1 MKDISIIRVRQNLL
15 YLFISISVLAS
26 ASFFIKSVYEIQID
40 DYELYQKSTQSYR
53 VETQTLY
60 ALRGTIFDRNGE
72 PIAMTINSFELGVHP
87 ERVKGKVEEL
97 AGLLKNFVNKDKQ
110 DIYDLLISNK
120 KFVYIDRNLSIE
132 KTDFLK
138 EVLED
143 YEGVVFSRTF
153 DRVNLISQTEHFI
166 GIVDRD
172 NKGIE
177 GIELVYHDHLDGE
190 DGYRTFE
197 ATENG
202 SRIPQG
208 KTTTIQPR
216 HGKDLYLTIDSDLQF
231 EASNQCQIAI
241 KETGAERCSIVLMN
255 GKTGEIYALVEEGES
270 DILNVNLIS
279 VRGQYE
285 PGSALKIFT
294 VGSVLESKKTTVNTT
309 FFVEDEIA
317 KMQNACMD
325 WYDGEKGCF
334 RDFLPHDDEELM
346 VKEIIEESS
355 NVGTI
360 KVVDLSD
367 INEVE
372 KFLRKFGFGS
382 KTGIEVTGELRG
394 RIQPD
399 KRCST
404 CLASLAI
411 GYSIDTTQI
420 QMVKAYAIIAN
431 GGNNVY
437 PTLVKTSNEDTQDG
451 EVVID
456 KELADELKMLLIN
469 VVNGENGTA
478 RSIKKEG
485 LVIGGKTGTS
495 KSFIEDQNYAEKK
508 YNTSFTGFFETPDGP
523 IVGSVILW
531 HAINSQYSEYVT
543 GGSTAAPI
551 FGELVESIVKRNILD
566 GK

>member
-1 MKDISIIRVRQNLL
+1 M
-15 YLFISISVLAS
+15 
-26 ASFFIKSVYEIQID
+26 
-40 DYELYQKSTQSYR
+40 
-53 VETQTLY
+53 
-60 ALRGTIFDRNGE
+60 
-72 PIAMTINSFELGVHP
+72 
-87 ERVKGKVEEL
+87 
-97 AGLLKNFVNKDKQ
+97 
-110 DIYDLLISNK
+110 
-120 KFVYIDRNLSIE
+120 
-132 KTDFLK
+132 
-138 EVLED
+138 
-143 YEGVVFSRTF
+143 
-153 DRVNLISQTEHFI
+153 
-166 GIVDRD
+166 
-172 NKGIE
+172 
-177 GIELVYHDHLDGE
+177 VYHDHLDGE

-208 KTTTIQPR
+208 KTTTIQPK

-255 GKTGEIYALVEEGES
+255 GKTGEIYALAEEGES

-294 VGSVLESKKTTVNTT
+294 IGSVLESKKTTINTT

-334 RDFLPHDDEELM
+334 RDFLPHEDEEMM

-437 PTLVKTSNEDTQDG
+437 PTLIKTSNEDTQDV

-508 YNTSFTGFFETPDGP
+508 YNTSFTGFFETSEGP
-523 IVGSVILW
+523 IVGSIILW

>member
-1 MKDISIIRVRQNLL
+1 MKDISIAGLRQNLL
-15 YLFISISVLAS
+15 YFFIFISVLAS
-26 ASFFIKSVYEIQID
+26 ASIFIKSAYEIQID
-40 DYELYQKSTQSYR
+40 NHELYKNSTQSYR
-53 VETQTLY
+53 VETQILY
-60 ALRGTIFDRNGE
+60 SLRGTIFDRNGE
-72 PIAMTINSFELGVHP
+72 PIAMTVNSYELGVHP

-110 DIYDLLISNK
+110 EIYDLLISNK

-138 EVLED
+138 DALKD
-143 YEGVVFSRTF
+143 YEGIVFSRTF
-153 DRVNLISQTEHFI
+153 DRVNLINQTQHFI

-177 GIELVYHDHLDGE
+177 GIELVYHDYLDGE

-208 KTTTIQPR
+208 KTTTIQPK

-231 EASNQCQIAI
+231 EASNRCEIAI

-255 GKTGEIYALVEEGES
+255 ANTGEIYALVEEGES
-270 DILNVNLIS
+270 EILDVNLIS

-294 VGSVLESKKTTVNTT
+294 VGSVLESKKTTVEST
-309 FFVEDEIA
+309 FIVEDKIA

-334 RDFLPHDDEELM
+334 RDFLPHDDEELT

-360 KVVDLSD
+360 KVVDLLG
-367 INEVE
+367 INEIE
-372 KFLRKFGFGS
+372 KFLRKFGFGL
-382 KTGIEVTGELRG
+382 KTGIEVTGELKG

-431 GGNNVY
+431 GGKNIH
-437 PTLVKTSNEDTQDG
+437 PTLIKSSNTEIQDVEMIID
-451 EVVID
+451 EV
-456 KELADELKMLLIN
+456 LANELKMLLIN
-469 VVNGENGTA
+469 VVNGESGTA

-485 LVIGGKTGTS
+485 LIIGGKTGTS
-495 KSFIEDQNYAEKK
+495 KSFIEDQYYAEKK
-508 YNTSFTGFFETPDGP
+508 YNTSFTGFFETEEGP

-551 FGELVESIVKRNILD
+551 FGELVDSIVKRNILD

>member
-1 MKDISIIRVRQNLL
+1 MKDISIIKVRQNLL

-40 DYELYQKSTQSYR
+40 DYELYQNSTQSYR
-53 VETQTLY
+53 VETQILY

-72 PIAMTINSFELGVHP
+72 PIAMTVNSFELGVHP

-97 AGLLKNFVNKDKQ
+97 SGLLKNFVSKDKQ
-110 DIYDLLISNK
+110 EIYDLLISNK

-132 KTDFLK
+132 KTDFLEEALK
-138 EVLED
+138 D

-153 DRVNLISQTEHFI
+153 DRVNLIDQTEHFI

-208 KTTTIQPR
+208 KTTTIQPK

-294 VGSVLESKKTTVNTT
+294 VGSVLESKKTTIDTT
-309 FFVEDEIA
+309 FYVEDKIA

-382 KTGIEVTGELRG
+382 KTGVEVTGELRG

-437 PTLVKTSNEDTQDG
+437 PKLIKTSNEDTQDV

-469 VVNGENGTA
+469 VVNGERGTA